1 MEILQNQLLAN
12 YTTSK
17 IGGRVRWM
25 FFPTNT
31 IEIIEAIKFS
41 VRSRLP
47 FFILAGGSNTIFEDK
62 NLVFRQLVIN
72 LSKLDHFQ
80 VLDGL
85 GFSILEF
92 EPGVRLQKLVDL
104 AQQLNLKGVSSLN
117 RIPGTIGGATI
128 GNAGAYGTEIG
139 SAIEA
144 VEYINIEE
152 LVRRVMFEREYSLS
166 DLINKINRVE
176 CQFRYRQS
184 YFKDRSNLLVTRI
197 WVKLTKSL
205 DFNEEIVNY
214 TKIAKQRDAVY
225 PVGFVSP
232 GSVFKNVLIKDLT
245 PDILAKI
252 KPEWIVYNEKIPVAK
267 LLESVESKTLR
278 IGGISMRSTHANI
291 MINHGGAQ
299 FSDVI
304 GLIRE
309 LQKRVKEKFEI
320 EIEPEIRLVSAD
332 FSQFRH

>member
-1 MEILQNQLLAN
+1 M
-12 YTTSK
+12 
-17 IGGRVRWM
+17 
-25 FFPTNT
+25 
-31 IEIIEAIKFS
+31 
-41 VRSRLP
+41 
-47 FFILAGGSNTIFEDK
+47 
-62 NLVFRQLVIN
+62 VFRQVVIN

-85 GFSILEF
+85 GFSVLEF

-139 SAIEA
+139 SVIDA
-144 VEYINIEE
+144 VEYLDIEE
-152 LVRRVMFEREYSLS
+152 LVKNIMFKGGLS
-166 DLINKINRVE
+166 EGDLIQRLDKNQ

-184 YFKDRSNLLVTRI
+184 YFKDKSNLLVTRI
-197 WVKLTKSL
+197 WVKLDKSV
-205 DFNEEIVNY
+205 DFGGEKLNY
-214 TKIAKQRDAVY
+214 AKIAKQRDAVY

-232 GSVFKNVLIKDLT
+232 GSVFKNVLIKDLA
-245 PDILAKI
+245 PEILAKI
-252 KPEWIVYNEKIPVAK
+252 KPEWVVYNEKIPVAK
-267 LLESVESKTLR
+267 LLESVGSKTLR
-278 IGGISMRSTHANI
+278 IGGISMRETHANI

-304 GLIRE
+304 GLIKE
-309 LQKRVKEKFEI
+309 LQNRVKDKFEI

-332 FSQFRH
+332 FSEFRH